1 VIDEDVARLFEP
13 FRIGR
18 LELKNR
24 IAMAP
29 MTRSFSPAGVPGPD
43 VAAYYQRR
51 AKGGAGL
58 IITEGTYVGHPST
71 HADPDV
77 PLFSGEQAL
86 AAWRHVAAEVHAAG
100 AKIIPQLWHIGLVE
114 TRGTSLAAMEAPRYR
129 PELGQVGPS
138 GMLRPEVVVA
148 PPMTN
153 AVIDAIID
161 AFATAAVAAKRLG
174 FDGVELHG
182 AHGYLI
188 DQFFWPG
195 TNRRTDRYGSTYAGR
210 GLFAAEIISEI
221 RRRTGTDFPILLRIS
236 QWKQQDYAA
245 TIADTAQD
253 LAAVL
258 QPSVEAGVDM
268 FHCSQRRFWEPA
280 FADSNLNLA
289 GWVRKL
295 TGKPTMTVG
304 SVGLDTEFIE
314 SLTQGKAGTPVA
326 FDRLL
331 SMLAQDQFDMVA
343 IGRAM
348 LADAEWAGKIRRG
361 EIAALQPFHPSVL
374 QTLS

>member
-1 VIDEDVARLFEP
+1 MNDKDIARLFEP
-13 FRIGR
+13 FRIGP

-29 MTRSFSPAGVPGPD
+29 MTRSFSPDGVPGPD
-43 VAAYYQRR
+43 VAAYYRRR
-51 AKGGAGL
+51 AEGGTGL
-58 IITEGTYVGHPST
+58 IITEGTYVGHRST
-71 HADPDV
+71 YADSDV
-77 PLFSGEQAL
+77 PLFAGERAL
-86 AAWRHVAAEVHAAG
+86 AAWKYVAAEVHAAG

-138 GMLRPEVVVA
+138 GLLRPGVSVA
-148 PPMTN
+148 SPMTTAHID
-153 AVIDAIID
+153 AVIT
-161 AFATAAVAAKRLG
+161 AFAAAAVDAKRMG

-195 TNRRTDRYGSTYAGR
+195 TNQRTDRYGGSHSGR

-221 RRRTGTDFPILLRIS
+221 RRRLGKNFPILLRIS
-236 QWKQQDYAA
+236 QWKQQDYSA
-245 TIADTAQD
+245 TIADTPEN
-253 LAAVL
+253 LAAAL
-258 QPSVEAGVDM
+258 QPSVDAGVDM

-280 FADSNLNLA
+280 FPGSDLNLA

-295 TGKPTMTVG
+295 TRKPTMTVG
-304 SVGLDTEFIE
+304 SVGLDTEFLE
-314 SLTQGKAGTPVA
+314 SLTQGKAGTPVD

-331 SMLAQDQFDMVA
+331 SMLAEDQFDMVA
-343 IGRAM
+343 IGRAL
-348 LADAEWAGKIRRG
+348 LADHEWADKIQRG
-361 EIAALQPFHPSVL
+361 EIAALRPYHPDVL
-374 QTLS
+374 QSLS